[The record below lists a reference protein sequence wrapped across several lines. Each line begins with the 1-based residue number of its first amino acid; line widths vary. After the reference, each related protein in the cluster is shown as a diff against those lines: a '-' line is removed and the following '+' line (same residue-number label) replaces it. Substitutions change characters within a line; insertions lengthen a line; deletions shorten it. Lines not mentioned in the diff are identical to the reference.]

1 MALWCVSQNR
11 QHLLCTSCL
20 QSAYTQNKY
29 QRWHSGKNLRFELP
43 ETGASSWRSGV
54 LVQDNNIYYMP
65 YHAHQIMRL
74 NPDNDSLSSVGDDL
88 RRGVFGKYR
97 GTVVGND
104 DACMASHMMPNAL
117 SSLTQP
123 ILTQHLL
130 QGRKLMVI
138 FKIVIFN
145 NVTYFLNILS

>member
-1 MALWCVSQNR
+1 MALWCVSQNQ

-29 QRWHSGKNLRFELP
+29 QRWHSGKTLRFELQ

-54 LVQDNNIYYMP
+54 LAQDNNIYYMP
-65 YHAHQIMRL
+65 YHAHRIMRL

-145 NVTYFLNILS
+145 NVTYF

>member
-1 MALWCVSQNR
+1 MALWCVSQNW

-29 QRWHSGKNLRFELP
+29 QRWHSGKTLRFELQ

-54 LVQDNNIYYMP
+54 LAQDNNIYYMP
-65 YHAHQIMRL
+65 YHAHRIMRL

-104 DACMASHMMPNAL
+104 DCVYGIPYDAK
-117 SSLTQP
+117 
-123 ILTQHLL
+123 
-130 QGRKLMVI
+130 R
-138 FKIVIFN
+138 IVKFDPTN
-145 NVTYFLNILS
+145 PDTTSTAGEEADGYF